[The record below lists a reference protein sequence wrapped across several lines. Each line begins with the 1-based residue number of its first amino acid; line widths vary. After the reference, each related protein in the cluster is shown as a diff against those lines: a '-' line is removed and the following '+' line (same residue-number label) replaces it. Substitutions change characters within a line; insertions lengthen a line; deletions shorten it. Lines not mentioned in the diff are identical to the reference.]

1 MSNRFVVV
9 VLDSFGVGEM
19 KDVEKIRPQDTGANT
34 ALHLLESKE
43 TKRWNTLINLGLM
56 NVVDAKLPNFKKSLY
71 AICGTSNLK
80 HYGADSFFGH
90 QEIMGTNPKKPL
102 FSKLS
107 EVIDDIETALQKE
120 GYQTKRIAKEG
131 NELLSVNNCI
141 FVGDNIET
149 DLGQAFNVIGAID
162 MCGFDEIKKIGR
174 IVRSQ
179 VKVARVIAFGG
190 SNVSYQDLVKNIKVF
205 DDYIGVDAPGSGVY
219 KENYHVVHLGY
230 GVDER
235 VQLPYQLYERG
246 VECYFYG
253 KVADIVIN
261 PSHNNYS
268 CVDSKECF
276 EKLLDDI
283 RKQKDGFYCLNIQE
297 TDLAGHAQ
305 DVIRYVERINLCD
318 EYLNI
323 IISELD
329 TNDILLV
336 CADHG
341 NDPTIGHAKH
351 TREKAPLLI
360 YSPCLKDRSLTVG
373 ERDTLADIGATV
385 AEYFHCKIQFGTS
398 FLSILTTKERHY
410 E

>member
-1 MSNRFVVV
+1 MSNRFIVV

-19 KDVEKIRPQDTGANT
+19 KDVAEVRPQDVGANT
-34 ALHLLESKE
+34 ALHLLESSELKS
-43 TKRWNTLINLGLM
+43 WNTLIDLGLM
-56 NVVDAKLPNFKKSLY
+56 NAIDTELPVFKKSST
-71 AICGTSNLK
+71 AICGIANLK

-107 EVIDDIETALQKE
+107 EVIDDIEITLRNE
-120 GYQTKRIAKEG
+120 GYQTKRIYKDGKEI
-131 NELLSVNNCI
+131 LSVNDCM

-162 MCGFDEIKKIGR
+162 LCGFDEIKNVGK
-174 IVRSQ
+174 IVRGQ

-190 SNVSYQDLVKNIKVF
+190 SGVSYQNLVDNIKVF
-205 DDYIGVDAPGSGVY
+205 DEYIGVDAPGSGVY
-219 KENYHVVHLGY
+219 KANYHVVHLGY
-230 GVDER
+230 GVDEK
-235 VQLPYQLYERG
+235 VQLPYQLHKKG
-246 VECYFYG
+246 VDCYFYG

-261 PSHNNYS
+261 PSHHNYS
-268 CVDSKECF
+268 CVDSSECF

-283 RKQKDGFYCLNIQE
+283 RKKKDGFYCLNIQE

-305 DVIRYVERINLCD
+305 DVKRYVDRINLCD
-318 EYLNI
+318 QYLNK

-351 TREKAPLLI
+351 TREKVPLLI
-360 YSPCLKDRSLTVG
+360 YTPNLKDVSLTIG

-385 AEYFHCKIQFGTS
+385 AEYFDCQIQYGTS
-398 FLSILTTKERHY
+398 FLPLLKKKENHY